1 MAIMTHRER
10 VLTALNHEEPDRVP
24 KDLGQ
29 GPASSINTLAYN
41 RLVEHLGFQDKD
53 ADSKVNPFA
62 RTTYPSEA
70 MMRRLDIDCRVLPVT
85 MVGHEMLDDNTYR
98 DEWGTLWARAEG
110 GQFIFGEGPF
120 QRKEP
125 TLAELDAHAWPD
137 PRDPARIKGFKEAAS
152 RLREENEYATV
163 LQIPYAGVWD
173 CQRVRGFAEFLED
186 LAARPVLAEAIL
198 EHCLLIDIG
207 LAEFF
212 LDEIGGDVDIVSF
225 GDDIGVQDSLMMG
238 LEMYRRQV
246 KPFHRRLVE
255 AIKSKTN
262 AKILMHND
270 GAIFP
275 MIQDLIEIGVDCLNP
290 VQVSARGMETDR
302 LKAEFGAN
310 LSFWGAIDT
319 HFALPRGTV
328 EDVRNEV
335 KQRIKDLAPGGG
347 YVVGSVH
354 NIQAEVPAKNVVAM
368 FDAVEE
374 FGQYPN
380 LTHV

>member
-1 MAIMTHRER
+1 MANMTHRER
-10 VLTALNHEEPDRVP
+10 VLAALNHEEPDRVP

-29 GPASSINTLAYN
+29 GPASAINTLAYD
-41 RLVEHLGFQDKD
+41 RLVEQLSYQDRD

-62 RTTYPSEA
+62 RTTYPSDA
-70 MMRRLDIDCRVLPVT
+70 IMRRLDIDCRALPTSV
-85 MVGHEMLDDNTYR
+85 VGHEMLDDNTYR

-110 GQFIFGEGPF
+110 GQYIYAEGPF

-137 PRDPARIKGFKEAAS
+137 FRDPARVVGLKEAAV
-152 RLREENEYATV
+152 RLREKNEYATV
-163 LQIPYAGVWD
+163 LHLPYACVWD
-173 CQRVRGFAEFLED
+173 CQRVRGFAEYLED
-186 LAARPVLAEAIL
+186 MAARPVLAEAIL
-198 EHCLLIDIG
+198 EHCLAIDIG

-212 LDEIGGDVDIVSF
+212 LDEVGGDVDIVSF
-225 GDDIGVQDSLMMG
+225 GDDIGVQDSLMMS

-255 AIKSKTN
+255 AIKSKTD

-275 MIQDLIEIGVDCLNP
+275 MIRDTIEIGVDCLNP
-290 VQVSARGMETDR
+290 VQVSAHGMDTDR
-302 LKAEFGAN
+302 LKTEFGTD

-319 HFALPRGTV
+319 NFALPRGTV

-354 NIQAEVPAKNVVAM
+354 NIQAETPAENVLAM

-380 LTHV
+380 LTYV